1 MATKYRPRPLLNY
14 SQLWGVLQLSIKC
27 FHYLMIF
34 LQFSASFLFVF
45 LIVHWFLELNDIYF
59 IFSLHRTPSAPT
71 SWCCQT
77 HRDMV
82 GFEILN
88 LDISAFDSPLEYSVI
103 MIQQM
108 VYEVSIVNIA
118 KRQGLSHVSEALF
131 IMRLFFFFSKCTYPS
146 L

>member
-1 MATKYRPRPLLNY
+1 
-14 SQLWGVLQLSIKC
+14 
-27 FHYLMIF
+27 
-34 LQFSASFLFVF
+34 
-45 LIVHWFLELNDIYF
+45 
-59 IFSLHRTPSAPT
+59 
-71 SWCCQT
+71 
-77 HRDMV
+77 MV